1 MTNAPNSFAGLAR
14 TARSAGQIIV
24 QPRAG
29 VADLEGMRA
38 LLRGFRDEAAAAFV
52 AGTITIDAKTR
63 QGLIEDATEAL
74 KRGDALNGFPLLSHP
89 LVDVRSLAEEQAD
102 RFFIQIR
109 HGTPD
114 PRHLYERLIE
124 GGFSATEGGPV
135 SYTLP
140 YSCLP
145 LRDTLRYWRE
155 ALQCLVKSADRRGI
169 EVHHE
174 TFGGCMM
181 GQACPPE
188 LLIAISVL
196 ECQHFYE
203 LGIPSVSAS
212 LALGTCDEQD
222 EGALLAL
229 NDICA
234 DRFAGRDW
242 HIVAYHFM
250 GQFPQTEA
258 GSYALIENGSRIA
271 ARGGAHRLI
280 VKTKAEAHGIPTLEQ
295 NLAALDRSATAAAAA
310 AAEDRQ
316 RPPAVEAWRS
326 KIRTNAERLIAATLS
341 LDLDAGRALGLA
353 FEQGQLDVPF
363 CTHQD
368 NRNQSLSVLD
378 ESNGAILW
386 ASTGAMPIEADAPAS
401 LGRLTAERFHNMLGF
416 NRRRFDSAEE
426 EY

>member
-1 MTNAPNSFAGLAR
+1 MGNALYSFAEFAR

-24 QPRAG
+24 QPRSG
-29 VADLEGMRA
+29 VADLEDMRS
-38 LLRGFRDEAAAAFV
+38 LLTAFRDDSSAAFV

-74 KRGDALNGFPLLSHP
+74 RRGEALNGFPLLSHR
-89 LVDVRSLAEEQAD
+89 LADVCSLAAEQGE
-102 RFFIQIR
+102 RFTIQIR

-114 PRHLYERLIE
+114 PRHLYSRVIG

-135 SYTLP
+135 SYALP
-140 YSCLP
+140 YGRVP

-155 ALQCLVKSADRRGI
+155 ALRCLANAAERRGI

-181 GQACPPE
+181 GQACPPD
-188 LLIAISVL
+188 LLIALSVL
-196 ECQHFYE
+196 ECAYFFQ

-229 NDICA
+229 NDICEE
-234 DRFAGRDW
+234 RFFERDW

-250 GQFPQTEA
+250 GQFPKTEA

-280 VKTKAEAHGIPTLEQ
+280 VKTKAEAHGIPTLAD
-295 NLAALDRSATAAAAA
+295 NLEALDRSAAAAAS
-310 AAEDRQ
+310 AAEEATE
-316 RPPAVEAWRS
+316 RPAAVGVWRNM
-326 KIRTNAERLIAATLS
+326 IRSNAERLIAATLS
-341 LDLDAGRALGLA
+341 LDPDVGRALGKA
-353 FEQGQLDVPF
+353 FEQGLLDVPF

-378 ESNGAILW
+378 ESTGAIRW
-386 ASTGAMPIEADAPAS
+386 ATTGSMPIEADAPAS
-401 LGRLTAERFHNMLGF
+401 QGSLTAERFHTMLGF
-416 NRRRFDSAEE
+416 NQRRFDAAEE
-426 EY
+426 E